1 MTPGNVRRPARDPVS
16 LTLPLALPGQ
26 LRAGPAAVCGRRGA
40 RVSRERERKREQ
52 LARTGERRN
61 RENRRPPL
69 SRSAA
74 LPLLAAALAVAP
86 AAPAAAQAPPPDPA
100 RIVHA
105 LRPAVRLAGR
115 ADTAFELA
123 DRMRHYHVP
132 GVSIAVVD
140 SLRVVWAGGFG
151 VKQFGG
157 TEPVDTSTLF
167 LAGSIS
173 KPVFATGAL
182 ALVDHGKL
190 ALDKDI
196 NAELRSWHLPDSRF
210 TAERKVTLRRLL
222 THSAGLTVWGF
233 PGYEVGTPVP
243 TVPQLLDGAPPA
255 NTRAVRNDTVPG
267 ARWLYSG
274 GGITIAQ
281 LAATDVTG
289 ETFPALMRRLVLEP
303 AGMVHSTYENPPP
316 AGRLPFVAAGHE
328 KPDTPVPGRFH
339 VYPEMA
345 AAGLWTTA
353 SDLARWAIAVS
364 DSYLGRPGG
373 VLPPATAR
381 EMLRP
386 QVAVGAPYA
395 SLLSPSWGLGVGVG
409 GAGDSLRFTHGG
421 RDEGFVAY
429 FVMWPEK
436 GRGLFVLTNGVSNG
450 LLNEI
455 TRAFDAEYGLV
466 DAPRVEK
473 RLAAAP
479 PAAVLD
485 RIAGAYRAIVDGD
498 TIVIR
503 VRRGPGGALRA
514 GAPGAL
520 PERELL
526 PQGAAAF
533 FDMETGADW
542 TFEGAAAGSPRALRF
557 TQGTR
562 TITAD
567 RCSASC
573 QEARP

>member
-1 MTPGNVRRPARDPVS
+1 MTPGELRPPRMD
-16 LTLPLALPGQ
+16 PLALARPLPRPVGPTRR
-26 LRAGPAAVCGRRGA
+26 RAAEELPEAGA
-40 RVSRERERKREQ
+40 GAQAQAKKLV
-52 LARTGERRN
+52 
-61 RENRRPPL
+61 
-69 SRSAA
+69 
-74 LPLLAAALAVAP
+74 LPLLAAALALAP

-115 ADTAFELA
+115 ADTTFELA
-123 DRMRHYHVP
+123 DRMGHYHVP

-151 VKQFGG
+151 VQQFGG

-182 ALVDHGKL
+182 ALVDQGKL
-190 ALDKDI
+190 ALDRDI
-196 NAELRSWHLPDSRF
+196 NADLRSWHLPESRF

-233 PGYEVGTPVP
+233 PGYEAGKPVP

-289 ETFPALMRRLVLEP
+289 ETFPALMRRLVLGP

-316 AGRLPFVAAGHE
+316 AEKLPFVASGHE

-485 RIAGAYRAIVDGD
+485 RLAGAYRAIVDGD
-498 TIVIR
+498 TIVFR
-503 VRRGPGGALRA
+503 VRRTAAGLRA
-514 GAPGAL
+514 GAAGAI
-520 PERELL
+520 PERALL
-526 PQGAAAF
+526 PQSADSF
-533 FDMETGADW
+533 FDMENGADW